1 MLTVF
6 IMDNSVTTQQLQS
19 INHGVTAT
27 IITCTADLYENVN
40 SKKCKRKSLFVTSKK
55 YDK

>member
-1 MLTVF
+1 
-6 IMDNSVTTQQLQS
+6 MDNSVTTQQSQS

-27 IITCTADLYENVN
+27 IITCTADLFENVN
-40 SKKCKRKSLFVTSKK
+40 SKKCKQNSLFVTSKK